1 MAHPVLLV
9 EDDYEVREALKAVL
23 RTQGF
28 DVVCVQD
35 GLDALRVLWRG
46 FRPRVILL
54 DIMLPRLD
62 GHAFREYQRANE
74 PWRDIPII
82 VVSALHDLPEMT
94 EKLRP
99 LAWFRKPLDVDAL
112 TETLTRYC

>member
-1 MAHPVLLV
+1 MAHRVLLV
-9 EDDYEVREALKAVL
+9 EDDDEVREGLEAVL
-23 RTQGF
+23 RSQGF

-35 GLDALRVLWRG
+35 GLEALRLLWRG
-46 FRPRVILL
+46 FHPCVILL

-62 GHAFREYQRANE
+62 GHAFREYQRANA
-74 PWRDIPII
+74 PWRDIPVII
-82 VVSALHDLPEMT
+82 VSALHDLPELT